1 MILNITIIGG
11 SKILQK
17 LKVLIITLFLLL
29 ASLSFN
35 YEAKAQTG
43 IVNPNK
49 VYSYIQMV
57 SDISKLKR
65 AYPDLINVK
74 IIGKSEYG
82 RNIYAVSLGKG
93 TATTFINGSHH
104 AREWLTTNLNMYMV
118 DQYAQAY
125 RKNQKI
131 KGYNARSI
139 LNSTTIWFIPMVNPD
154 GVTLQQ
160 QGLKAF
166 PKSIHKSLIKMN
178 GGSKN
183 FKRWKANGK
192 GIDLNRQYN
201 AGWKAIKG
209 PSSPSFKN
217 YKGKTPGSAAETKA
231 VLKFVSTINPEMAVS
246 YHSSGK
252 MLFWNY
258 KQPKSTYYRDLKF
271 ANTIK
276 KLTGYRLMKAGKNP
290 SGGGFTDWFIESKKK
305 PAFTPE
311 ISKYYYETSPPLSEF
326 KGAWKE
332 NQAVGLYTAY
342 EGFKLYDL
350 RMKSE
355 TDKLAVKL
363 SKLQTRA
370 AGLRAYSS
378 TNVKQE
384 ADLRIDKNFRTL
396 YDSVYKE
403 ALALNRQAYKLPAK
417 YKTKLS
423 GYYKNIST
431 YQNEA
436 RLFIY
441 GVAAG
446 DKLVRTTQE
455 FDKLFADGNFNDVT
469 FAKHSALSNEVITA
483 EKTINKIVAVNARS
497 LAMKKYITSTKSTL
511 ENTKLELDRYSLLK
525 TIQLQVE
532 NGEIVAAKNN
542 LTKLELLEAN
552 SKNLKQ
558 TDPSRFKTYPLVE
571 EMLTNFKLQLEEKL
585 KTE

>member
-1 MILNITIIGG
+1 
-11 SKILQK
+11 
-17 LKVLIITLFLLL
+17 
-29 ASLSFN
+29 
-35 YEAKAQTG
+35 
-43 IVNPNK
+43 
-49 VYSYIQMV
+49 MV

-65 AYPDLINVK
+65 TYPDLITVK

-93 TATTFINGSHH
+93 TPTTFINGSHH
-104 AREWLTTNLNMYMV
+104 AREWLTTTLNMNMI

-131 KGYNARSI
+131 KGYSARSI

-166 PKSIHKSLIKMN
+166 PKSLHKSLIKMN

-192 GIDLNRQYN
+192 GVDLNRQYN
-201 AGWKAIKG
+201 AGWKTIKS
-209 PSSPSFKN
+209 PASPSFKN
-217 YKGKTPGSAAETKA
+217 YKGKTPESAAETKA
-231 VLKFVSTINPEMAVS
+231 LLKFVSAINPEMAVS

-258 KQPKSTYYRDLKF
+258 KQPKSTYYRDLKY

-276 KLTGYRLMKAGKNP
+276 KMTGYRLMKAGKNP
-290 SGGGFTDWFIESKKK
+290 SGGGFTDWFIESKKR

-332 NQAVGLYTAY
+332 NQAVGLYTAS
-342 EGFKLYDL
+342 ESFKLYDM

-363 SKLQTRA
+363 SKLQTKA
-370 AGLRAYSS
+370 TGLRSYSS
-378 TNVKQE
+378 TYVKNE
-384 ADLRIDKNFRTL
+384 ADLKIDKNLRTL
-396 YDSVYKE
+396 YDSVFKE
-403 ALALNRQAYKLPAK
+403 ARALNSQAYKMPVK
-417 YKTKLS
+417 YKSRLS
-423 GYYKNIST
+423 GYFKNIKT

-441 GVAAG
+441 GVASG
-446 DKLVRTTQE
+446 DKLVRTAQE
-455 FDKLFADGNFNDVT
+455 FDKLFAEGKFDDVT

-483 EKTINKIVAVNARS
+483 EKTISKVVAVNARS
-497 LAMKKYITSTKSTL
+497 LAMKKYITSTKSIL
-511 ENTKLELDRYSLLK
+511 ENTKMELDRYSLLK
-525 TIQLQVE
+525 TIQSQIE
-532 NGEIVAAKNN
+532 NGEIVAAKVN
-542 LTKLELLEAN
+542 LTKLEILEAN

-558 TDPSRFKTYPLVE
+558 SDPSRFKTYPLVE
-571 EMLTNFKLQLEEKL
+571 EMLNDFKLQLEEKL